1 MSSKTY
7 HIKLNGKV
15 YEVEIEEVKEGQN
28 VAATSTPKEEPQQE
42 VKKAQPVS
50 SGESITAPMPGTITN
65 ILVKEGD
72 NVKKG
77 QVLAILEAMKMEN
90 EIVAPRDGAVKAI
103 SVDKGQNVNPG
114 ETLLKIC
121 LLYTSPSPR
130 DA

>member
-90 EIVAPRDGAVKAI
+90 EIYSPCDGTVASI
-103 SVDKGQNVNPG
+103 NVNQG
-114 ETLLKIC
+114 DQLQGGDVIMTI
-121 LLYTSPSPR
+121 
-130 DA
+130 A

>member
-65 ILVKEGD
+65 ILGYPIAAFAVIFFQIAHPHNHCII
-72 NVKKG
+72 NVIFF
-77 QVLAILEAMKMEN
+77 LAIRTFFHMMQKCIQFPLA
-90 EIVAPRDGAVKAI
+90 
-103 SVDKGQNVNPG
+103 
-114 ETLLKIC
+114 
-121 LLYTSPSPR
+121 
-130 DA
+130 

>member
-50 SGESITAPMPGTITN
+50 SGE
-65 ILVKEGD
+65 
-72 NVKKG
+72 
-77 QVLAILEAMKMEN
+77 N
-90 EIVAPRDGAVKAI
+90 EIVAPHDGAVKAI

-114 ETLLKIC
+114 EILLKM
-121 LLYTSPSPR
+121 
-130 DA
+130 A

>member
-77 QVLAILEAMKMEN
+77 F
-90 EIVAPRDGAVKAI
+90 
-103 SVDKGQNVNPG
+103 S
-114 ETLLKIC
+114 
-121 LLYTSPSPR
+121 YT
-130 DA
+130 

>member
-28 VAATSTPKEEPQQE
+28 VSSTSKVETKEQPQQE

-90 EIVAPRDGAVKAI
+90 EIVAPRDGAVTLI
-103 SVDKGQNVNPG
+103 SVDKGQNVNLG
-114 ETLLKIC
+114 DTLLKM
-121 LLYTSPSPR
+121 
-130 DA
+130 A

>member
-42 VKKAQPVS
+42 VKK
-50 SGESITAPMPGTITN
+50 
-65 ILVKEGD
+65 
-72 NVKKG
+72 G

-90 EIVAPRDGAVKAI
+90 EIVAPHDGAVKAI

-114 ETLLKIC
+114 ETLLKM
-121 LLYTSPSPR
+121 
-130 DA
+130 A

>member
-77 QVLAILEAMKMEN
+77 KVLAILEAMKMEN
-90 EIVAPRDGAVKAI
+90 EIVAPRDGAVTLI
-103 SVDKGQNVNPG
+103 SVDKGQNVNLG
-114 ETLLKIC
+114 DTLLKM
-121 LLYTSPSPR
+121 
-130 DA
+130 A